1 MEEIKCYRC
10 KEIKSV
16 NEFNKDKYKN
26 SGYKGTCKS
35 CLKPNVDKNNLNK
48 TLKLEKELRLLAEK
62 EHFEMLSN
70 DKNDEIWED
79 IPKYNGKYQAS
90 NLGRIRCI
98 PQVFRSKSKII
109 KTNYYIV
116 KERHLDTGY
125 KQVTL
130 TNNKG
135 INKVRGVHRWV
146 MFAFQGEVD
155 EDIQVNHI
163 NGVRDD
169 NRLCNLEYVTPREN
183 NNYKKVLSPEKYASE
198 YPGVYRTTD
207 NRSGKTSY
215 ASSIAINGKNYY
227 LGSSNSD
234 YELYLRYKKALHG
247 YENFGELP
255 KPVEIKNR
263 TSKIKGVGFHSAS
276 GKYRVRYKKKYVG
289 IFDTED
295 LAEKVYNMVEYLV
308 DSRGV
313 ELNEELINKFRNK
326 FAIDKRLK

>member
-10 KEIKSV
+10 KEIKSIT
-16 NEFNKDKYKN
+16 EFHRDKYSS
-26 SGYKGTCKS
+26 SGHKGSCKT
-35 CLKPNVDKNNLNK
+35 CLKPIVDKNNLNK
-48 TLKLEKELRLLAEK
+48 SLKLEEELRLLAEQ
-62 EHFEMLSN
+62 EYINMLSN
-70 DKNDEIWED
+70 DTNDEIWND
-79 IPKYNGKYQAS
+79 VPKYDGKYQAS
-90 NLGRIRCI
+90 NLGRIRCT

-169 NRLCNLEYVTPREN
+169 NRLCNLEYVTPRQN
-183 NNYKKVLSPEKYASE
+183 NNHRKILNPDRFTSKYS
-198 YPGVYRTTD
+198 GVYGS
-207 NRSGKTSY
+207 NRKRGGAKY
-215 ASSIAINGKNYY
+215 ESSITFNGKNYY
-227 LGSSNSD
+227 LGSSNND
-234 YELYLRYKKALHG
+234 YMLSLKYKEALYN

-263 TSKIKGVGFHSAS
+263 TSKIKGIGFHSVS
-276 GKYRVRYKKKYVG
+276 GKYRVRYKEKYIG
-289 IFDTED
+289 IFDTEG
-295 LAEKVYNMVEYLV
+295 LAEKVYRMVEYLV
-308 DSRGV
+308 DNRGI
-313 ELNEELINKFRNK
+313 EFNGELINKFRNK